1 MARSL
6 PGKEETLWPVRTWP
20 RREAEDLRR
29 RPGCRV
35 RGNGAPGAAE
45 SGRDLL
51 FGGRKMR
58 EMMVARQGGV
68 TIGRRGNEL
77 FQRYSGDKIE

>member
-1 MARSL
+1 ME
-6 PGKEETLWPVRTWP
+6 PQE
-20 RREAEDLRR
+20 
-29 RPGCRV
+29 
-35 RGNGAPGAAE
+35 AAE

-68 TIGRRGNEL
+68 TIGRRGNEQIPEI
-77 FQRYSGDKIE
+77 FRR